1 MRVSDPREPHHRE
14 GHEKYT
20 VDAILFEEQRVLDMI
35 DEADNRSR
43 LDVRTDDLG
52 DLSPDQERAIR
63 NIATSPFLVQPLQAP
78 AGAGKTH
85 SLKALRAA
93 AHRARKEVLV
103 LAPTG
108 KAVDEALQE
117 EAGDRGL
124 TVAKAL
130 TLIENDDLKIDR
142 RTVVVV
148 DEASM
153 VGTPD
158 LKKLLSCAVE
168 GRSKMV
174 LVGDSYQLAP
184 VHARGGMFEQMCA
197 DLPWSQRLGEV
208 WRMRNKEERDASLAL
223 RSGHGNRLRKAVG
236 WYRTHDRLHTGDPI
250 AMAGDALAAYH
261 QDRAEGK
268 DSLLIC
274 DTWEM
279 ADALNSRLHDDLIGA
294 QGPTARGH
302 RDHVIGVGDIIMS
315 RNNDSSIDVQPGPS
329 HRSSRVDQVRNGN
342 RWRVAGIDPER
353 NRIAAVR
360 VTDQARAVFDGD
372 YVREHVTLGYASTV
386 HSKQGVTADRSHA
399 ILGEGATRS
408 MAYVAMTRGRESNDA
423 YIYQRFGGESD
434 HEHSRPIIAPEI
446 HQLRR
451 GNKYSAEHYFRM
463 ILSND
468 DRPRTTHDQAERA
481 ARHLLPDAVGDLL
494 DQNDA
499 RRAARRAVWREHTA
513 SARARQAAYER
524 MAQAASAGAERS
536 VDRDAGLEL

>member
-1 MRVSDPREPHHRE
+1 MKC
-14 GHEKYT
+14 G
-20 VDAILFEEQRVLDMI
+20 
-35 DEADNRSR
+35 
-43 LDVRTDDLG
+43 G
-52 DLSPDQERAIR
+52 C
-63 NIATSPFLVQPLQAP
+63 ATS
-78 AGAGKTH
+78 
-85 SLKALRAA
+85 
-93 AHRARKEVLV
+93 
-103 LAPTG
+103 
-108 KAVDEALQE
+108 
-117 EAGDRGL
+117 
-124 TVAKAL
+124 
-130 TLIENDDLKIDR
+130 
-142 RTVVVV
+142 
-148 DEASM
+148 
-153 VGTPD
+153 
-158 LKKLLSCAVE
+158 
-168 GRSKMV
+168 
-174 LVGDSYQLAP
+174 
-184 VHARGGMFEQMCA
+184 
-197 DLPWSQRLGEV
+197 
-208 WRMRNKEERDASLAL
+208 EERDASLAL

-315 RNNDSSIDVQPGPS
+315 RNNDSSIDVQPGPG
-329 HRSSRVDQVRNGN
+329 HRGRSRVDQVRNGN

-434 HEHSRPIIAPEI
+434 HEHSRPITAPEI

-463 ILSND
+463 ILAND

-481 ARHLLPDAVGDLL
+481 ARHLLPDKVADLL

-524 MAQAASAGAERS
+524 MAQAASAGAERG